1 MQILVLDEP
10 LSGLDSYTALQLMKT
25 LQQVASSGRVV
36 ALSLHQPTP
45 AIYGSLDTAMLLA
58 AGLLVYAGPPAA
70 AEPALA
76 QLGFRVPEG
85 ITLAEHMLNVV
96 NDPHSLQ
103 VSTSGRAPLEPC
115 QHLQLRVWFVM

>member
-1 MQILVLDEP
+1 MN
-10 LSGLDSYTALQLMKT
+10 T

-58 AGLLVYAGPPAA
+58 AGLLVYAGPPANAEA
-70 AEPALA
+70 ALER
-76 QLGFRVPEG
+76 LGCRVPVG

-96 NDPHSLQ
+96 NEPASLQ
-103 VSTSGRAPLEPC
+103 VGGWL
-115 QHLQLRVWFVM
+115 